1 MNTLLV
7 YFSNHHSNTAKLVKF
22 LKENSDDKLEVLDLS
37 REDTEDISIPS
48 IELEKFDRVIFASGV
63 YYGKVAKVI
72 YEFARVY
79 KEQLTGKKLSTIITA
94 ALETVDYVKDF
105 EKELGVLGLKLDG
118 KFQCRGYCTYG
129 PLKLI
134 GGFSKD
140 HPNQDDF
147 NKVLDFYKSL

>member
-7 YFSNHHSNTAKLVKF
+7 YFSNHHSNTAKIVEF
-22 LKENSDDKLEVLDLS
+22 LRENSEEGLEVLNLS

-48 IELEKFDRVIFASGV
+48 IDLETFD
-63 YYGKVAKVI
+63 KVI

-79 KEQLTGKKLSTIITA
+79 KEELTGKKLATIITA

-105 EKELGVLGLKLDG
+105 EKELSILGLKLDG

-147 NKVLDFYKSL
+147 NEVLDFYKSLRSEERR